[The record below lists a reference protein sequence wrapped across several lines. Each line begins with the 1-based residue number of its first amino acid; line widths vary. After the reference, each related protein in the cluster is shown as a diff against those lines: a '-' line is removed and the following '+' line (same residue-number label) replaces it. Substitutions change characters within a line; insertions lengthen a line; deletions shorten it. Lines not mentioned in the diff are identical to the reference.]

1 MIFIMNKE
9 EKDRY
14 SDYCKEEL
22 KSRYELLRGLL
33 WLIIVIGTGIL
44 GLGLSEDFNLNMQ
57 K

>member
-1 MIFIMNKE
+1 MNKE